1 MKMVN
6 NNFFCFVFFSFLSSY
21 FLPSVEMNDMEL
33 DEQQVKERKEN
44 AEQNAHG
51 KFVEIKKWVELSLR
65 ILF

>member
-1 MKMVN
+1 
-6 NNFFCFVFFSFLSSY
+6 
-21 FLPSVEMNDMEL
+21 MNDMEL

-51 KFVEIKKWVELSLR
+51 KFVETKKWVELSLR